1 MSFSSELKKELA
13 GVETKADHC
22 RNALL
27 LGLTVPY
34 DPEAWKR
41 AALSKKCCRRAFL
54 RGLFLS
60 QGTISDPEKL
70 YQLEI
75 DCLNT
80 PLADHVQELLAGFD
94 IHAKRIERRKHSVV
108 YLKDGDEIV
117 SLLALM
123 QASASILDLENIRV
137 VKDVRNVVNRRVNCE
152 TANLQKSVTASVS
165 QTEDI
170 RLIEERIGLEH
181 LPSSLREIALL
192 RLQYPD
198 ATIEEL
204 GTYLDPPVG
213 KSGVNHRLRRLREI
227 AKEESQ

>member
-1 MSFSSELKKELA
+1 MSFSSELKKELS
-13 GVETKADHC
+13 GIETKADHC
-22 RNALL
+22 RNAMLT
-27 LGLTVPY
+27 GLMVPY
-34 DPEAWKR
+34 DPEAWKG
-41 AALSKKCCRRAFL
+41 AALSKKCCKRAFL

-75 DCLNT
+75 DCLLP
-80 PLADHVQELLAGFD
+80 PLAGFVQELLAEFD

-123 QASASILDLENIRV
+123 QASSSILELENIRV

-152 TANLQKSVTASVS
+152 TANLQKSVKASVS

-181 LPSSLREIALL
+181 LPSSLREIALI

-227 AKEESQ
+227 AKEEAQ

>member
-1 MSFSSELKKELA
+1 M
-13 GVETKADHC
+13 
-22 RNALL
+22 
-27 LGLTVPY
+27 
-34 DPEAWKR
+34 
-41 AALSKKCCRRAFL
+41 
-54 RGLFLS
+54 
-60 QGTISDPEKL
+60 
-70 YQLEI
+70 
-75 DCLNT
+75 
-80 PLADHVQELLAGFD
+80 
-94 IHAKRIERRKHSVV
+94 V